1 MKIGDT
7 VRLINNK
14 DHLYHGKEIITKLTV
29 EHKSSNTMECSDRWY
44 TKISSISEKKEN
56 KENT

>member
-14 DHLYHGKEIITKLTV
+14 DHLYHGKGIITKLSKSSLDKIYITV
-29 EHKSSNTMECSDRWY
+29 EHKSSNTIGSTDRY
-44 TKISSISEKKEN
+44 KLLE
-56 KENT
+56 

>member
-14 DHLYHGKEIITKLTV
+14 DHIYYGEGIITKTQKISTDKIYITV
-29 EHKSSNTMECSDRWY
+29 EHKSSNTFGCTDKY
-44 TKISSISEKKEN
+44 KLLEK
-56 KENT
+56 